1 MATKKYASYAEI
13 DRDLEILRLERQ
25 IHLEKLKLSIDKTKE
40 NVKLGNLIEGYFDF
54 SKEKTPSLFTRIARL
69 AIPSILNFVKNKTS
83 ND

>member
-25 IHLEKLKLSIDKTKE
+25 IHLEKLKLSMDKTKE

-54 SKEKTPSLFTRIARL
+54 SKEKTPSLLTRIARL